1 MTGPLLPPDE
11 PGDFLMTTSARQLA
25 APDSDSWSWITT
37 AARSVPQPGLPG
49 SPAGFPR
56 AATWPVTRDRGL
68 RPVTAVRASARATLQ
83 RWGIIERGDD
93 IVLVLSEL
101 LANALLHARPGP
113 GRWGVA
119 AGLLQPGPGRVL
131 CAVTDP
137 FPDLPRPPAYPG
149 RPALPRPGHGPG
161 PDWVPPRPDSPGRE
175 SGRGLHVI
183 AELSQQ
189 CGYVPGPAGKIAWA
203 LLGDAPGLPHRAR
216 QLHPARRSRPV
227 TDPALLARVLRGL
240 HTL

>member
-1 MTGPLLPPDE
+1 MTGPLLTPDE
-11 PGDFLMTTSARQLA
+11 QGDFLMTTSARQLA
-25 APDSDSWSWITT
+25 APDSASWSWITS
-37 AARSVPQPGLPG
+37 AARSVPHLGLPG

-56 AATWPVTRDRGL
+56 GAAWPVTRDRGL
-68 RPVTAVRASARATLQ
+68 RSVAAVRASARATLQ
-83 RWGIIERGDD
+83 RWGITERGDD

-119 AGLLQPGPGRVL
+119 AGLLQPGRDARVL

-137 FPDLPRPPAYPG
+137 GPDLPGPPEYPG
-149 RPALPRPGHGPG
+149 RPAIPRPGHGPG
-161 PDWVPPRPDSPGRE
+161 PGWPPPRPDSLGRE

-189 CGYVPGPAGKIAWA
+189 RGYVPGPAGKIAWA
-203 LLGDAPGLPHRAR
+203 LLGDAPACRAGHASSTQPAAAGL
-216 QLHPARRSRPV
+216 
-227 TDPALLARVLRGL
+227 
-240 HTL
+240 